1 MVGDLALRVDDGEMF
16 FLDEIELQ
24 ELILA
29 EIPMEATHHILI
41 LELCVGG
48 VVVDDGEERELS

>member
-1 MVGDLALRVDDGEMF
+1 MRVDDGEMF